1 MMLVR
6 SLPAS
11 LRRVVVCPT
20 LALAAFLGGCA
31 TTTQAPDAVQVVDK
45 AVLPQGT
52 FVLVHRIWIEN
63 WHIQNYMPWHATR
76 EEAVDALRV
85 QAAQRGADAL
95 TNVACIPVNA
105 FWNAPRVFCHGD
117 AVKLTPEGQ
126 RRATA
131 AAAAS

>member
-1 MMLVR
+1 MILAR
-6 SLPAS
+6 SQPARF
-11 LRRVVVCPT
+11 RRHIAWST
-20 LALAAFLGGCA
+20 LALAALAGGCA
-31 TTTQAPDAVQVVDK
+31 TTQAPRESIPVVDK

-63 WHIQNYMPWHATR
+63 WQIQIYMPWHATR
-76 EEAVDALRV
+76 DEAVDALRAE
-85 QAAQRGADAL
+85 AARRGADAV
-95 TNVACIPVNA
+95 TNMACIPVNA

-126 RRATA
+126 RRIAQ